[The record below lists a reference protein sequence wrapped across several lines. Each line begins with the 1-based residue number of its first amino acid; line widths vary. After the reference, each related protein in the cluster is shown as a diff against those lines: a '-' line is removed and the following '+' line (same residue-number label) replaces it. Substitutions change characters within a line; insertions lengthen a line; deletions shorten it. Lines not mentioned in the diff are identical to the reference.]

1 VPRLKIVD
9 EPSVEDDA
17 EERST
22 PGDVDDVP
30 VDAHAA
36 PVDADDVPVDHDD
49 DDDDEDLTVGPDE
62 LSIDETPF
70 DVDELRVPRDEEEP
84 ARRAR
89 LGDWL
94 IAHGFVS
101 SADVESALVEQRVT
115 GEALGGLLVAR
126 GVVDEEELSR
136 ALAGIFDLPY
146 RYLVE
151 SPPDPDAIRR
161 LPQSFCRRRV
171 VLPVAFDGTNLLVAI
186 SDPADVL
193 TLDDAQ
199 VVAGTQVDAVIASPA
214 QLRVALDQAFTSG
227 SPVYISPDTSTADS
241 GDDGVDPASKSDAH
255 VAGFVE
261 NLLDRAVSERASD
274 VHIEPSERGLR
285 FRMRVDG
292 VLHDALDLSP
302 SVPTGV
308 VNRIKILAG
317 LDIAE
322 HRRPQDGRMSFTS
335 SGRPIDA
342 RIATLPTSHGES
354 LTLRLL
360 DRDHGLLNIDRLG
373 FEADALQRLRQAY
386 GRPWGLILA
395 VGPTGSGKST
405 TIYSILTEI
414 NSPSRNVV
422 TVEDP
427 VEYDIP
433 GIKQTQV
440 HAKIGYTFAAGLR
453 AILRADPDVIV
464 VGEIRD
470 AETAHTAAKAALTGH
485 LVLSTLHANDA
496 ATAIA
501 RLLEMSL
508 EPYLV
513 ASSLTG
519 VVAQRLV
526 RRLCPNCKVAYKP
539 EDDERMTIASM
550 MPDVAAQALPE
561 DVTLYGPAG
570 CARCDHTGY
579 YGRSAVYE
587 VMVVTARI
595 RTLVLE
601 QASATQIEEAAVAE
615 GMQRLRENGIDKVLA
630 GTTSFAE
637 LTRCI
642 A

>member
-1 VPRLKIVD
+1 MSQMKIVD
-9 EPSVEDDA
+9 DPATTNDNDD
-17 EERST
+17 
-22 PGDVDDVP
+22 
-30 VDAHAA
+30 
-36 PVDADDVPVDHDD
+36 
-49 DDDDEDLTVGPDE
+49 
-62 LSIDETPF
+62 
-70 DVDELRVPRDEEEP
+70 P

-94 IAHGFVS
+94 ISHGFVTV
-101 SADVESALVEQRVT
+101 ADVDSALAEQIVT
-115 GEALGGLLVAR
+115 GDPLGALLVDR
-126 GVVDEEELSR
+126 GVIDEEELSR

-146 RYLVE
+146 RDLVE
-151 SPPDPDAIRR
+151 EPPDPKAIER
-161 LPQSFCRRRV
+161 LPENFCRRRG
-171 VLPVAFDGTNLLVAI
+171 VLPVAFDGITLLVAI

-199 VVAGTQVDAVIASPA
+199 VVAGTEVDAVITSPG
-214 QLRVALDQAFTSG
+214 QLHRGLDEAFSSG
-227 SPVYISPDTSTADS
+227 SPAFGSDRS
-241 GDDGVDPASKSDAH
+241 GTGAAAAGVDDAWRNDVH
-255 VAGFVE
+255 VVTFVE
-261 NLLDRAVSERASD
+261 TLLDQAVSERASD
-274 VHIEPSERGLR
+274 VHIEPNDGRLR
-285 FRMRVDG
+285 FRLRVDG
-292 VLHDALDLSP
+292 VMHDAIGLAP
-302 SVPTGV
+302 AVPTGV

-322 HRRPQDGRMSFTS
+322 HRRPQDGRMTFTS
-335 SGRPIDA
+335 SGRSIDA
-342 RIATLPTSHGES
+342 RIATLPTSHGEAI
-354 LTLRLL
+354 TLRLL
-360 DRDHGLLNIDRLG
+360 DRDHGLLNIAGLG
-373 FEADALQRLRQAY
+373 FDPDALERLRLSY

-414 NSPSRNVV
+414 NDPSRNVI

-427 VEYDIP
+427 VEYDIS

-440 HAKIGYTFAAGLR
+440 LTKIDYTFAAGLR

-513 ASSLTG
+513 ASSLTC

-526 RRLCPNCKVAYKP
+526 RRLCPHCKVAYQP
-539 EDDERMTIASM
+539 GDDERLAIASM
-550 MPDVAAQALPE
+550 MPISASEGLPH
-561 DVTLYGPAG
+561 DLTLFGPVGCRQCDYG
-570 CARCDHTGY
+570 GY
-579 YGRSAVYE
+579 RGRSAVYE
-587 VMVVTARI
+587 VMVVSSRI
-595 RTLVLE
+595 RTLILE
-601 QASATQIEEAAVAE
+601 QASASEIEAVAVAE
-615 GMQRLRENGIDKVLA
+615 GTQRLRENGVEKVLA
-630 GTTSFAE
+630 GTTSVAE

>member
-1 VPRLKIVD
+1 MTQMRI
-9 EPSVEDDA
+9 A
-17 EERST
+17 
-22 PGDVDDVP
+22 
-30 VDAHAA
+30 
-36 PVDADDVPVDHDD
+36 
-49 DDDDEDLTVGPDE
+49 DE
-62 LSIDETPF
+62 LATTSDN
-70 DVDELRVPRDEEEP
+70 DAS

-94 IAHGFVS
+94 VSHGFVTA
-101 SADVESALVEQRVT
+101 ADVDSALAEQIVT
-115 GEALGGLLVAR
+115 GDPLGGLLVAR
-126 GVVDEEELSR
+126 GVIDEEELSR

-146 RYLVE
+146 RDLVE
-151 SPPDPDAIRR
+151 SPPDPKAIAR
-161 LPQSFCRRRV
+161 LPENFCRRRG
-171 VLPVAFDGTNLLVAI
+171 VLPVAFDGTTLLVAI

-193 TLDDAQ
+193 TLDDAR
-199 VVAGTQVDAVIASPA
+199 VVAGTEVDALITSPG
-214 QLRVALDQAFTSG
+214 QLRRALDDAFSSG
-227 SPVYISPDTSTADS
+227 SPAYRSDRTSTGAAS
-241 GDDGVDPASKSDAH
+241 AAAGVEDASRNDVH
-255 VAGFVE
+255 VVTFVE
-261 NLLDRAVSERASD
+261 NLLDQAVSERASD
-274 VHIEPSERGLR
+274 VHVEPNDGHLR
-285 FRMRVDG
+285 FRLRVDG
-292 VLHDALDLSP
+292 VMHDVLGLAP
-302 SVPTGV
+302 AVPTGV

-322 HRRPQDGRMSFTS
+322 HRRPQDGRMTFVSNS
-335 SGRPIDA
+335 RSIDA
-342 RIATLPTSHGES
+342 RIATLPTSHGEAI
-354 LTLRLL
+354 TLRLL
-360 DRDHGLLNIDRLG
+360 DRDHGLLNIAGLG
-373 FEADALQRLRQAY
+373 FDPDALQRLRLSY

-414 NSPSRNVV
+414 NDPSRNVI

-440 HAKIGYTFAAGLR
+440 LTKIDYTFAAGLR

-513 ASSLTG
+513 ASSLTC

-526 RRLCPNCKVAYKP
+526 RRLCPHCKVRYQP
-539 EDDERMTIASM
+539 GDDERLTIASM
-550 MPDVAAQALPE
+550 MPISAAEGPPHDL
-561 DVTLYGPAG
+561 TLFGPGG
-570 CARCDHTGY
+570 CRQCDHSGY
-579 YGRSAVYE
+579 RGRSAVYE
-587 VMVVTARI
+587 VMVVSSRI
-595 RTLVLE
+595 RTLILE
-601 QASATQIEEAAVAE
+601 QASASEIEEAAVAE
-615 GMQRLRENGIDKVLA
+615 GTQRLRENGIEKVLA
-630 GTTSFAE
+630 GITSIAE

-642 A
+642 V

>member
-1 VPRLKIVD
+1 M
-9 EPSVEDDA
+9 A
-17 EERST
+17 A
-22 PGDVDDVP
+22 GDVVGATSAGDV
-30 VDAHAA
+30 VLSTH
-36 PVDADDVPVDHDD
+36 DADEVPNEVPGLSM
-49 DDDDEDLTVGPDE
+49 DDDERQFELDE
-62 LSIDETPF
+62 LSIDELPF
-70 DVDELRVPRDEEEP
+70 DPDELLVDQEEDERS
-84 ARRAR
+84 RRAR

-94 IAHGFVS
+94 VS
-101 SADVESALVEQRVT
+101 RGIVTAADIESALVEQRVT
-115 GEALGGLLVAR
+115 GEPLGALLVAR
-126 GVVDEEELSR
+126 GVIDEEDLAR
-136 ALAGIFDLPY
+136 ALAGLFDLPF
-146 RYLVE
+146 RDLVE
-151 SPPDPDAIRR
+151 SPPDPEALAR
-161 LPQSFCRRRV
+161 LPQAFCRRRV
-171 VLPVAFDGTNLLVAI
+171 VLPVEVDGDNLLVAI

-199 VVAGTQVDAVIASPA
+199 VMAGTQVDAVITSLR
-214 QLRVALDQAFTSG
+214 QLRAAMEQAFTSG
-227 SPVYISPDTSTADS
+227 SPAAVSSRPATSATRDR
-241 GDDGVDPASKSDAH
+241 VERPSKDDAH
-255 VAGFVE
+255 VADFVE
-261 NLLDRAVSERASD
+261 HLLDRAVSERASD
-274 VHIEPSERGLR
+274 VHIEPNEGGLR

-292 VLHDALDLSP
+292 VLHDAHDLAP

-322 HRRPQDGRMSFTS
+322 HRRPQDGRMSFVS
-335 SGRPIDA
+335 NGRPIDA
-342 RIATLPTSHGES
+342 RVATLPTSHGEA

-360 DRDHGLLNIDRLG
+360 DRDHGLLDIDRLG

-414 NSPSRNVV
+414 NDPSRNVV

-440 HAKIGYTFAAGLR
+440 HTRIGYTFAAGLR
-453 AILRADPDVIV
+453 SILRADPDVIV

-526 RRLCPNCKVAYKP
+526 RRLCPNCKIAYKP
-539 EDDERMTIASM
+539 EDDERLTIASM
-550 MPDVAAQALPE
+550 MSGNAAAGLAPDL
-561 DVTLYGPAG
+561 TLFGPGG
-570 CARCDHTGY
+570 CGRCDHSGY

-587 VMVVTARI
+587 VMVVTTRI

-601 QASATQIEEAAVAE
+601 QASATQIEQAAVAE

-642 A
+642 V

>member
-1 VPRLKIVD
+1 MPQLKV
-9 EPSVEDDA
+9 A
-17 EERST
+17 E
-22 PGDVDDVP
+22 
-30 VDAHAA
+30 A
-36 PVDADDVPVDHDD
+36 
-49 DDDDEDLTVGPDE
+49 
-62 LSIDETPF
+62 SIDP
-70 DVDELRVPRDEEEP
+70 DSDDSS
-84 ARRAR
+84 RRAR

-94 IAHGFVS
+94 VSHGFLTAS
-101 SADVESALVEQRVT
+101 DVESALAEQRVT
-115 GEALGGLLVAR
+115 GDPLGGLLVAR
-126 GVVDEEELSR
+126 GVIDEDELSR

-146 RYLVE
+146 RDLVDF
-151 SPPDPDAIRR
+151 PPDPKAIAR
-161 LPQSFCRRRV
+161 LPQNFCRRRG
-171 VLPVAFDGTNLLVAI
+171 VLPVAFDGTVLLVAI

-199 VVAGTQVDAVIASPA
+199 VVAGTQVDAVITGPG
-214 QLRVALDQAFTSG
+214 QLRDAMDQAFTPG
-227 SPVYISPDTSTADS
+227 SAVFAGERSKRASATSSA
-241 GDDGVDPASKSDAH
+241 GVDDASKNDVQ

-274 VHIEPSERGLR
+274 VHIEPNDGRLR
-285 FRMRVDG
+285 FRLRVDG
-292 VLHDALDLSP
+292 VMHDAVDLSP

-322 HRRPQDGRMSFTS
+322 HRRPQDGRMSFQS
-335 SGRPIDA
+335 NGRPIDA
-342 RIATLPTSHGES
+342 RIATLPTSHGEA

-360 DRDHGLLNIDRLG
+360 DRDHGLLNIDTLG
-373 FEADALQRLRQAY
+373 FEPDALHRLRLSY

-405 TIYSILTEI
+405 TIYSILSEI
-414 NSPSRNVV
+414 NEPSRNIV

-440 HAKIGYTFAAGLR
+440 HTKIDYTFAAGLR
-453 AILRADPDVIV
+453 SILRADPDVIV

-470 AETAHTAAKAALTGH
+470 SETAHTAAKAALTGH

-501 RLLEMSL
+501 RLLEMNL

-513 ASSLTG
+513 ASSLTC

-526 RRLCPNCKVAYKP
+526 RRLCPHCRIAYKP
-539 EDDERMTIASM
+539 SEDERLAIVAM
-550 MPDVAAQALPE
+550 MPAAGAGQVPDDLT
-561 DVTLYGPAG
+561 VFGPGG
-570 CARCDHTGY
+570 CRHCDNNGY
-579 YGRSAVYE
+579 RGRAAVYE

-595 RTLVLE
+595 RTLILE
-601 QASATQIEEAAVAE
+601 QASAAVIEEAAVAE
-615 GMQRLRENGIDKVLA
+615 GTQRLRENGIDKVLS

-637 LTRCI
+637 LNRCI
-642 A
+642 V

>member
-1 VPRLKIVD
+1 VTQLGVAD
-9 EPSVEDDA
+9 EVSVGTDSDD
-17 EERST
+17 S
-22 PGDVDDVP
+22 
-30 VDAHAA
+30 
-36 PVDADDVPVDHDD
+36 
-49 DDDDEDLTVGPDE
+49 
-62 LSIDETPF
+62 S
-70 DVDELRVPRDEEEP
+70 
-84 ARRAR
+84 RRAR

-94 IAHGFVS
+94 VAHGFVTTS
-101 SADVESALVEQRVT
+101 DVESALAEQRVT
-115 GEALGGLLVAR
+115 GDPLGGLLVAR
-126 GVVDEEELSR
+126 GVIDDEELSR

-146 RYLVE
+146 RDLIQF
-151 SPPDPDAIRR
+151 PPDPEAIAR
-161 LPQSFCRRRV
+161 LPENFCRRRG
-171 VLPVAFDGTNLLVAI
+171 VLPVAFDGTSLVVAI

-199 VVAGTQVDAVIASPA
+199 VVAGTQVDAVITSPG
-214 QLRVALDQAFTSG
+214 QLRDALEHAFTSG
-227 SPVYISPDTSTADS
+227 SPVYASDRPTVSPNSAA
-241 GDDGVDPASKSDAH
+241 GVDDASKNDVH
-255 VAGFVE
+255 VAGFVD
-261 NLLDRAVSERASD
+261 NLLDRAVAERASD
-274 VHIEPSERGLR
+274 VHIEPSDGRLR
-285 FRMRVDG
+285 FRLRVDG
-292 VLHDALDLSP
+292 VMHDARHLAP
-302 SVPTGV
+302 SAPTGV

-322 HRRPQDGRMSFTS
+322 HRRPQDGRMTFVSN
-335 SGRPIDA
+335 GRSIDA
-342 RIATLPTSHGES
+342 RIATLPTSHGEA

-360 DRDHGLLNIDRLG
+360 DRNHGLLDIDTLG
-373 FEADALQRLRQAY
+373 FEPDALQRLRLSF

-405 TIYSILTEI
+405 TIYSILSEI
-414 NSPSRNVV
+414 NEPSRNIV

-440 HAKIGYTFAAGLR
+440 HTKIDYTFAAGLR

-470 AETAHTAAKAALTGH
+470 TETAHTAAKAALTGH

-513 ASSLTG
+513 ASSLTC

-526 RRLCPNCKVAYKP
+526 RRLCPHCKVAYKP
-539 EDDERMTIASM
+539 HDDERLAIASM
-550 MPDVAAQALPE
+550 MPVAAAEGLPY
-561 DVTLYGPAG
+561 DLTLYGPGG
-570 CARCDHTGY
+570 CRQCDQTGY
-579 YGRSAVYE
+579 RGRSAVYE

-595 RTLVLE
+595 RTLILE
-601 QASATQIEEAAVAE
+601 QASATEIEHAAVAE
-615 GMQRLRENGIDKVLA
+615 GTQRLRENGIDKVLA
-630 GTTSFAE
+630 GTTSFTE

-642 A
+642 V

>member
-1 VPRLKIVD
+1 MPQLKIA
-9 EPSVEDDA
+9 DA
-17 EERST
+17 
-22 PGDVDDVP
+22 VLI
-30 VDAHAA
+30 
-36 PVDADDVPVDHDD
+36 DADSDD
-49 DDDDEDLTVGPDE
+49 
-62 LSIDETPF
+62 SS
-70 DVDELRVPRDEEEP
+70 
-84 ARRAR
+84 RRAR

-94 IAHGFVS
+94 VSHGYLTTS
-101 SADVESALVEQRVT
+101 DVDSALAEQRVT
-115 GEALGGLLVAR
+115 GDPLGGLLVAR
-126 GVVDEEELSR
+126 GVIGEEELSR
-136 ALAGIFDLPY
+136 ALAGIFDLPF
-146 RYLVE
+146 RDLVE
-151 SPPDPDAIRR
+151 FPPDPKAVAR
-161 LPQSFCRRRV
+161 LPQNFCRRRG
-171 VLPVAFDGTNLLVAI
+171 VLPVAFDGTVLLVAI

-199 VVAGTQVDAVIASPA
+199 VVAGTEVDAVITGPG
-214 QLRVALDQAFTSG
+214 QLQDALDQAFSPGSALYSGARSGRAAATS
-227 SPVYISPDTSTADS
+227 AA
-241 GDDGVDPASKSDAH
+241 GVEDASKNDVQ

-261 NLLDRAVSERASD
+261 NLLDRAVAERASD
-274 VHIEPSERGLR
+274 VHIEPNEGRLR
-285 FRMRVDG
+285 FRLRVDG
-292 VLHDALDLSP
+292 VMHDATDLSP

-322 HRRPQDGRMSFTS
+322 HRRPQDGRMSFES
-335 SGRPIDA
+335 NGRPIDA
-342 RIATLPTSHGES
+342 RIATLPTSHGEA

-360 DRDHGLLNIDRLG
+360 DRDHGLLNIDTLG
-373 FEADALQRLRQAY
+373 FEPDALHRLRLSY

-405 TIYSILTEI
+405 TIYSILSKI
-414 NSPSRNVV
+414 NEPNRNIV

-440 HAKIGYTFAAGLR
+440 HTKIDYTFAAGLR

-470 AETAHTAAKAALTGH
+470 TETAHTAAKAALTGH

-501 RLLEMSL
+501 RLLEMNL

-513 ASSLTG
+513 ASSLTC

-526 RRLCPNCKVAYKP
+526 RRLCLHCKVAYTP
-539 EDDERMTIASM
+539 GEDERLAIQAMLPASAGGVV
-550 MPDVAAQALPE
+550 PHDLTVF
-561 DVTLYGPAG
+561 GPGG
-570 CARCDHTGY
+570 CRQCDNNGY
-579 YGRSAVYE
+579 RGRSAVYE

-595 RTLVLE
+595 RTLILE
-601 QASATQIEEAAVAE
+601 QASAAVIEEAAVAE
-615 GMQRLRENGIDKVLA
+615 GTQRLRENGIDKVLA

-637 LTRCI
+637 LNRCI
-642 A
+642 V

>member
-1 VPRLKIVD
+1 MSQLKIA
-9 EPSVEDDA
+9 DA
-17 EERST
+17 ASF
-22 PGDVDDVP
+22 
-30 VDAHAA
+30 
-36 PVDADDVPVDHDD
+36 DADTDD
-49 DDDDEDLTVGPDE
+49 ST
-62 LSIDETPF
+62 
-70 DVDELRVPRDEEEP
+70 
-84 ARRAR
+84 RRAR

-94 IAHGFVS
+94 VSHGFL
-101 SADVESALVEQRVT
+101 SASDVDSALAEQRVT
-115 GEALGGLLVAR
+115 GDPLGGLLVAR
-126 GVVDEEELSR
+126 GVIDEEELSR
-136 ALAGIFDLPY
+136 ALAGIFDLPF
-146 RYLVE
+146 RDLIDA
-151 SPPDPDAIRR
+151 PPEPEAIAR
-161 LPQSFCRRRV
+161 LPENFCRRRG
-171 VLPVAFDGTNLLVAI
+171 VLPVAFDGTTLVVAI

-199 VVAGTQVDAVIASPA
+199 VVAGTEVDAVIVSPN
-214 QLRVALDQAFTSG
+214 QLRTALDQAYSPGTAPYIGARTTTS
-227 SPVYISPDTSTADS
+227 SAPVAA
-241 GDDGVDPASKSDAH
+241 GVDDASKNDVQ

-261 NLLDRAVSERASD
+261 NLLDRAVYERASD
-274 VHIEPSERGLR
+274 VHVEPNDGRLR
-285 FRMRVDG
+285 FRLRVDG
-292 VLHDALDLSP
+292 VMHDVGGLSP

-322 HRRPQDGRMSFTS
+322 HRRPQDGRMTFMSN
-335 SGRPIDA
+335 GRSIDA
-342 RIATLPTSHGES
+342 RIATLPTSHGEAV
-354 LTLRLL
+354 TLRLL
-360 DRDHGLLNIDRLG
+360 DRDHGLLNIAGLG
-373 FEADALQRLRQAY
+373 FEPDALQRLRLSY

-414 NSPSRNVV
+414 NDPSRNVI

-440 HAKIGYTFAAGLR
+440 HTKISYTFAAGLR

-513 ASSLTG
+513 ASSLTC

-526 RRLCPNCKVAYKP
+526 RRLCPHCRIAYTP
-539 EDDERMTIASM
+539 GNDERLAIMSM
-550 MPDVAAQALPE
+550 MPPAAAAALAE
-561 DVTLYGPAG
+561 DVTLYGPGG
-570 CARCDHTGY
+570 CSQCDHAGY
-579 YGRSAVYE
+579 RGRSAVYE

-595 RTLVLE
+595 RTLILE
-601 QASATQIEEAAVAE
+601 QASASVIEEAAVAE
-615 GMQRLRENGIDKVLA
+615 GTQRLRENGIDKVLA

-637 LTRCI
+637 LNRCI
-642 A
+642 V

>member
-1 VPRLKIVD
+1 MSPMKI
-9 EPSVEDDA
+9 A
-17 EERST
+17 
-22 PGDVDDVP
+22 
-30 VDAHAA
+30 
-36 PVDADDVPVDHDD
+36 
-49 DDDDEDLTVGPDE
+49 DE
-62 LSIDETPF
+62 LAPTSDN
-70 DVDELRVPRDEEEP
+70 DDS

-94 IAHGFVS
+94 VSHAFVTA
-101 SADVESALVEQRVT
+101 ADVDSALAEQIVT
-115 GEALGGLLVAR
+115 GDPLGGLLVAR
-126 GVVDEEELSR
+126 GVIDEEELSR

-146 RYLVE
+146 RDLEE
-151 SPPDPDAIRR
+151 SPPDPKAIAR
-161 LPQSFCRRRV
+161 LPENFCRRRG
-171 VLPVAFDGTNLLVAI
+171 VLPVAFDGITLLVAI

-199 VVAGTQVDAVIASPA
+199 VVAGTEVDAVITSPG
-214 QLRVALDQAFTSG
+214 QLGRALDDAFSSG
-227 SPVYISPDTSTADS
+227 SPVYATDRTSTSTGAAS
-241 GDDGVDPASKSDAH
+241 AAAGVDDASRNDVH
-255 VAGFVE
+255 VVSFVE
-261 NLLDRAVSERASD
+261 TLLDRAVSERASD
-274 VHIEPSERGLR
+274 VHIEPNDGRLR
-285 FRMRVDG
+285 FRLRVDG
-292 VLHDALDLSP
+292 VMHDALGLAP
-302 SVPTGV
+302 AVPTGV

-322 HRRPQDGRMSFTS
+322 HRRPQDGRMTFVSN
-335 SGRPIDA
+335 GRSIDA
-342 RIATLPTSHGES
+342 RIATLPTSHGEAI
-354 LTLRLL
+354 TLRLL
-360 DRDHGLLNIDRLG
+360 DRDHGLLNIDGLG
-373 FEADALQRLRQAY
+373 FDPDALERLRLSY

-414 NSPSRNVV
+414 NDPSRNVI

-440 HAKIGYTFAAGLR
+440 LTKIDYTFAAGLR

-513 ASSLTG
+513 ASSLTC

-526 RRLCPNCKVAYKP
+526 RRLCPHCKVPYQP
-539 EDDERMTIASM
+539 GDDERLTIASM
-550 MPDVAAQALPE
+550 MPTSAAQGLPH
-561 DVTLYGPAG
+561 DLTLFGPGG
-570 CARCDHTGY
+570 CRHCDHSGY
-579 YGRSAVYE
+579 RGRSAVYE
-587 VMVVTARI
+587 VMVVSSRI
-595 RTLVLE
+595 RTLILE
-601 QASATQIEEAAVAE
+601 QASASEIEEAAVAE
-615 GMQRLRENGIDKVLA
+615 GTQRLRENGIEKVLA
-630 GTTSFAE
+630 GTTSVAE

-642 A
+642 V

>member
-1 VPRLKIVD
+1 MARLKIAD
-9 EPSVEDDA
+9 APS
-17 EERST
+17 
-22 PGDVDDVP
+22 
-30 VDAHAA
+30 
-36 PVDADDVPVDHDD
+36 VDADEDD
-49 DDDDEDLTVGPDE
+49 
-62 LSIDETPF
+62 SS
-70 DVDELRVPRDEEEP
+70 
-84 ARRAR
+84 RRAR

-94 IAHGFVS
+94 VAHGFLKVS
-101 SADVESALVEQRVT
+101 DVDSALAEQRVT
-115 GEALGGLLVAR
+115 GDALGGLLVAR
-126 GVVDEEELSR
+126 GVIDEEELSR

-146 RYLVE
+146 RDLVE
-151 SPPDPDAIRR
+151 SPPDPGAVER
-161 LPQSFCRRRV
+161 LPQSFCRRRG
-171 VLPVAFDGTNLLVAI
+171 VLPVEFDGTTLLLAI

-199 VVAGTQVDAVIASPA
+199 VVAGTEVDAVIVSPG
-214 QLRVALDQAFTSG
+214 QLRAALDQAFTSG
-227 SPVYISPDTSTADS
+227 AAFSADQGS
-241 GDDGVDPASKSDAH
+241 GRANALVAAGVEDASKNDVQ

-274 VHIEPSERGLR
+274 VHIEPNDGRMR
-285 FRMRVDG
+285 FRLRVDG
-292 VLHDALDLSP
+292 VMHDVHGLAP

-322 HRRPQDGRMSFTS
+322 HRRPQDGRMTFVSN
-335 SGRPIDA
+335 GRSIDA
-342 RIATLPTSHGES
+342 RIATLPTSHGEA

-360 DRDHGLLNIDRLG
+360 DREHGLLNIDGLG
-373 FEADALQRLRQAY
+373 FEPDALQRLRLSY

-414 NSPSRNVV
+414 NEPSRNVV

-440 HAKIGYTFAAGLR
+440 HTKIDYTFAAGLR

-470 AETAHTAAKAALTGH
+470 SETAHTAAKAALTGH

-513 ASSLTG
+513 ASSLTC

-526 RRLCPNCKVAYKP
+526 RRLCPRCRIAYKP
-539 EDDERMTIASM
+539 GPDERLALASM
-550 MPDVAAQALPE
+550 MSGSHAGELPE
-561 DVTLYGPAG
+561 DLTLYGPGG
-570 CARCDHTGY
+570 CHQCGQGGY
-579 YGRSAVYE
+579 RGRSAVYE

-595 RTLVLE
+595 RTLILE
-601 QASATQIEEAAVAE
+601 QASASVIEEAAVAE
-615 GMQRLRENGIDKVLA
+615 GTQLLRENGIDKVLA

-637 LTRCI
+637 LNRCI
-642 A
+642 V

>member
-1 VPRLKIVD
+1 MAQLKLAD
-9 EPSVEDDA
+9 AASLEADTDD
-17 EERST
+17 SN
-22 PGDVDDVP
+22 
-30 VDAHAA
+30 
-36 PVDADDVPVDHDD
+36 
-49 DDDDEDLTVGPDE
+49 
-62 LSIDETPF
+62 
-70 DVDELRVPRDEEEP
+70 
-84 ARRAR
+84 RRAR

-94 IAHGFVS
+94 ISHRFVAAS
-101 SADVESALVEQRVT
+101 DIDSALAEQRVT
-115 GEALGGLLVAR
+115 GDPLGGLLVAR
-126 GVVDEEELSR
+126 GVIDEEDLSR
-136 ALAGIFDLPY
+136 ALAGIFDLPF
-146 RYLVE
+146 RDLVE
-151 SPPDPDAIRR
+151 APPEPEAIAR
-161 LPQSFCRRRV
+161 LPENFSRRRG
-171 VLPVAFDGTNLLVAI
+171 VLPVGFDGTTLLVAI

-199 VVAGTQVDAVIASPA
+199 VVAGTQVDAVIVSPS
-214 QLRVALDQAFTSG
+214 QLRAGLDQAYAPGVAPYMAGRTTS
-227 SPVYISPDTSTADS
+227 SSAPVAA
-241 GDDGVDPASKSDAH
+241 GVEDATKNDIQ

-261 NLLDRAVSERASD
+261 NLLDRAVYERASD
-274 VHIEPSERGLR
+274 VHVEPNDGRLR
-285 FRMRVDG
+285 FRLRVDG
-292 VLHDALDLSP
+292 VMHDVVGLSP

-322 HRRPQDGRMSFTS
+322 HRRPQDGRMTFMSN
-335 SGRPIDA
+335 GRSIDA
-342 RIATLPTSHGES
+342 RIATLPTSHGEAV
-354 LTLRLL
+354 TLRLL
-360 DRDHGLLNIDRLG
+360 DRDHGLLNIAGLG
-373 FEADALQRLRQAY
+373 FDPDALQRLRLSY

-414 NSPSRNVV
+414 NHPDRNVI

-440 HAKIGYTFAAGLR
+440 HTKIDYTFAAGLR

-513 ASSLTG
+513 ASSLTC

-526 RRLCPNCKVAYKP
+526 RRLCPHCRVAYTPGK
-539 EDDERMTIASM
+539 DERLAIMSM
-550 MPDVAAQALPE
+550 MPPAAAALAE
-561 DVTLYGPAG
+561 DVTLYGPGGCSQCDQAG
-570 CARCDHTGY
+570 YR
-579 YGRSAVYE
+579 GRSAVYE

-595 RTLVLE
+595 RTLILE
-601 QASATQIEEAAVAE
+601 QASASVIEEAAVAE
-615 GMQRLRENGIDKVLA
+615 GTQRLRENGIDKVLA

-637 LTRCI
+637 LNRCI
-642 A
+642 V

>member
-1 VPRLKIVD
+1 VPRLRIVD
-9 EPSVEDDA
+9 EATVDTETDEMPV
-17 EERST
+17 
-22 PGDVDDVP
+22 GDNDHGKP
-30 VDAHAA
+30 V
-36 PVDADDVPVDHDD
+36 
-49 DDDDEDLTVGPDE
+49 DDDEMPVDDNDHGIPVDDDE
-62 LSIDETPF
+62 MPVY
-70 DVDELRVPRDEEEP
+70 VDELGSTS
-84 ARRAR
+84 ARTTPTSSRSTSKTRPTA
-89 LGDWL
+89 GPDSETGSSPT
-94 IAHGFVS
+94 AFV
-101 SADVESALVEQRVT
+101 AAPDVESALAEQRVS
-115 GEALGGLLVAR
+115 GEPLGVVLVAR
-126 GVVDEEELSR
+126 GVIDEEELSR

-146 RYLVE
+146 RDLVE
-151 SPPDPDAIRR
+151 SPPDPEAIGC
-161 LPQSFCRRRV
+161 LPRTFCRRRG
-171 VLPVAFDGTNLLVAI
+171 VLPVAVDSTRLVVAI
-186 SDPADVL
+186 ADPADVL
-193 TLDDAQ
+193 TIDGAQ
-199 VVAGTQVDAVIASPA
+199 VVAGIQVDAVITSPR
-214 QLRVALDQAFTSG
+214 QLRDALDQAFASR
-227 SPVYISPDTSTADS
+227 SPVS
-241 GDDGVDPASKSDAH
+241 GGARTHASGRGDRVERAPRDEAQ

-261 NLLDRAVSERASD
+261 NLLERAVSERASD
-274 VHIEPSERGLR
+274 VHIEPKEGGLR

-292 VLHDALDLSP
+292 VLHDAVDLSP

-335 SGRPIDA
+335 KGRPIDA
-342 RIATLPTSHGES
+342 RVATLPTSHGEA

-360 DRDHGLLNIDRLG
+360 DRDHGLLDIDGLG
-373 FEADALQRLRQAY
+373 FEADALQRLRGSY

-414 NSPSRNVV
+414 NDPSRNVV

-440 HAKIGYTFAAGLR
+440 HTKIGYTFAAGLR
-453 AILRADPDVIV
+453 SILRADPDIIV

-470 AETAHTAAKAALTGH
+470 AGTAHTAAKAALTGH

-513 ASSLTG
+513 ASSLTC

-526 RRLCPNCKVAYKP
+526 RKLCPNCKVAYTP
-539 EDDERMTIASM
+539 HDDERLTISSM
-550 MPDVAAQALPE
+550 MPSLAGRELPP
-561 DVTLYGPAG
+561 DLRLFGPGG
-570 CARCDHTGY
+570 CRHCDRTGY

-587 VMVVTARI
+587 VMVVTTRL

-601 QASATQIEEAAVAE
+601 QASATQIEEGAVDE

-642 A
+642 V

>member
-1 VPRLKIVD
+1 MPQLKV
-9 EPSVEDDA
+9 A
-17 EERST
+17 ESSSI
-22 PGDVDDVP
+22 
-30 VDAHAA
+30 
-36 PVDADDVPVDHDD
+36 DADRDD
-49 DDDDEDLTVGPDE
+49 
-62 LSIDETPF
+62 SS
-70 DVDELRVPRDEEEP
+70 
-84 ARRAR
+84 RRAR

-94 IAHGFVS
+94 VSHGFLTAS
-101 SADVESALVEQRVT
+101 DVESALAEQRVT
-115 GEALGGLLVAR
+115 GDPLGGLLVAR
-126 GVVDEEELSR
+126 GVIDEDELSR

-146 RYLVE
+146 RDLVDF
-151 SPPDPDAIRR
+151 PPDPKAIAR
-161 LPQSFCRRRV
+161 LPANFCRRRG
-171 VLPVAFDGTNLLVAI
+171 VLPVAFDGTSLLVAI

-199 VVAGTQVDAVIASPA
+199 VVAGTAVDAVITGPG
-214 QLRVALDQAFTSG
+214 QLRDAIDQAFTPG
-227 SPVYISPDTSTADS
+227 SAVFAGERSSRVSAASSP
-241 GDDGVDPASKSDAH
+241 GVDDASKTDVQ

-261 NLLDRAVSERASD
+261 NLLDRAVAERASD
-274 VHIEPSERGLR
+274 VHIEPNDGRLR
-285 FRMRVDG
+285 FRLRVDG
-292 VLHDALDLSP
+292 VMHDALDLSP
-302 SVPTGV
+302 TVPTGV

-322 HRRPQDGRMSFTS
+322 HRRPQDGRMSFQS
-335 SGRPIDA
+335 NGRPIDA
-342 RIATLPTSHGES
+342 RIATLPTSHGEA

-360 DRDHGLLNIDRLG
+360 DRDHGLLNIDTLG
-373 FEADALQRLRQAY
+373 FEPDALHRLRESY

-405 TIYSILTEI
+405 TIYSILSEI
-414 NSPSRNVV
+414 NSPSRNIV

-440 HAKIGYTFAAGLR
+440 HTKIDYTFAAGLR

-470 AETAHTAAKAALTGH
+470 TETAHTAAKAALTGH

-501 RLLEMSL
+501 RLLEMNL

-513 ASSLTG
+513 ASSLTC

-526 RRLCPNCKVAYKP
+526 RRLCPHCRIAYQP
-539 EDDERMTIASM
+539 GEEERSAILAM
-550 MPDVAAQALPE
+550 MPASAAAPVHDDLT
-561 DVTLYGPAG
+561 VFGPGG
-570 CARCDHTGY
+570 CRQCDQNGY
-579 YGRSAVYE
+579 RGRSAVYE
-587 VMVVTARI
+587 VMVVTPRI
-595 RTLVLE
+595 RTLILE
-601 QASATQIEEAAVAE
+601 QASAAVIEEAAVAE
-615 GMQRLRENGIDKVLA
+615 GTQRLRENGVGRVLD

-642 A
+642 V

>member
-1 VPRLKIVD
+1 MPQLKVA
-9 EPSVEDDA
+9 DA
-17 EERST
+17 
-22 PGDVDDVP
+22 
-30 VDAHAA
+30 
-36 PVDADDVPVDHDD
+36 
-49 DDDDEDLTVGPDE
+49 
-62 LSIDETPF
+62 SID
-70 DVDELRVPRDEEEP
+70 RDSDDSS
-84 ARRAR
+84 RRAR

-94 IAHGFVS
+94 VSHGFLTAS
-101 SADVESALVEQRVT
+101 DVESALAEQRVT
-115 GEALGGLLVAR
+115 GDPLGGLLVAR
-126 GVVDEEELSR
+126 GVIDEDELSR

-146 RYLVE
+146 RDLVE
-151 SPPDPDAIRR
+151 FPPDPEAIAR
-161 LPQSFCRRRV
+161 LPQNFCRRRG
-171 VLPVAFDGTNLLVAI
+171 VLPVAFDGTVLLAAI

-199 VVAGTQVDAVIASPA
+199 VVAGTQVDAVITGPG
-214 QLRVALDQAFTSG
+214 QLRDAMNDAFTG
-227 SPVYISPDTSTADS
+227 SSVFAGERSARASATSSA
-241 GDDGVDPASKSDAH
+241 GVDDASKNDVQ

-261 NLLDRAVSERASD
+261 NLLDRAVSDRASD
-274 VHIEPSERGLR
+274 VHIEPNDGRLR
-285 FRMRVDG
+285 FRLRVDG
-292 VLHDALDLSP
+292 VLHDAVDLSP

-322 HRRPQDGRMSFTS
+322 HRRPQDGRMSFVS
-335 SGRPIDA
+335 NGRPIDA
-342 RIATLPTSHGES
+342 RIATLPTSHGEA

-360 DRDHGLLNIDRLG
+360 DRDHGLLNIDTLG
-373 FEADALQRLRQAY
+373 FEPDALHRLRLSY

-405 TIYSILTEI
+405 TIYSILSEI
-414 NSPSRNVV
+414 NEPSRNIV

-440 HAKIGYTFAAGLR
+440 HTKIDYTFAAGLR

-470 AETAHTAAKAALTGH
+470 TETAHTAAKAALTGH

-501 RLLEMSL
+501 RLLEMNL

-513 ASSLTG
+513 ASSLTC

-526 RRLCPNCKVAYKP
+526 RRLCPHCRIAYKP
-539 EDDERMTIASM
+539 SEDERLAIVAM
-550 MPDVAAQALPE
+550 MPSAGAGQVPDDLTVF
-561 DVTLYGPAG
+561 GPGG
-570 CARCDHTGY
+570 CRQCDHSGY
-579 YGRSAVYE
+579 RGRSAVYE

-595 RTLVLE
+595 RTLILE
-601 QASATQIEEAAVAE
+601 QASATIIEEAAVAE
-615 GMQRLRENGIDKVLA
+615 GTQRLRENGIDKVLT

-642 A
+642 V

>member
-1 VPRLKIVD
+1 MAQLTIT
-9 EPSVEDDA
+9 
-17 EERST
+17 EELALD
-22 PGDVDDVP
+22 P
-30 VDAHAA
+30 
-36 PVDADDVPVDHDD
+36 HDD
-49 DDDDEDLTVGPDE
+49 D
-62 LSIDETPF
+62 SS
-70 DVDELRVPRDEEEP
+70 
-84 ARRAR
+84 RRAR

-94 IAHGFVS
+94 ISHGYVKES
-101 SADVESALVEQRVT
+101 DVEAALVEQRVT
-115 GEALGGLLVAR
+115 GDPLGGLLVER
-126 GVVDEEELSR
+126 GVIDEEELSQ

-146 RYLVE
+146 RDLDE
-151 SPPDPDAIRR
+151 SPPDPKAIAR
-161 LPQSFCRRRV
+161 LPQTFCRRRG
-171 VLPVAFDGTNLLVAI
+171 VLPVAFDGTTLLVAI

-199 VVAGTQVDAVIASPA
+199 VVAGTPVDAVIASPR
-214 QLRVALDQAFTSG
+214 QLRLALERAFTSG
-227 SPVYISPDTSTADS
+227 SRLYVDERPRTGTAS
-241 GDDGVDPASKSDAH
+241 GAAGIADVSKNDAN
-255 VAGFVE
+255 VAGFVA
-261 NLLDRAVSERASD
+261 NLLDRAVAERASD
-274 VHIEPSERGLR
+274 IHIEPNDVRLR

-322 HRRPQDGRMSFTS
+322 HRRPQDGRMSFES
-335 SGRPIDA
+335 NGRSIDA
-342 RIATLPTSHGES
+342 RVATLPTSHGEA

-360 DRDHGLLNIDRLG
+360 DRDHGLLDIDRLG
-373 FEADALQRLRQAY
+373 FDPDALQRLRQSY

-414 NSPSRNVV
+414 NDPARNVV

-440 HAKIGYTFAAGLR
+440 HPKIDYTFAAGLR

-513 ASSLTG
+513 ASSLTC

-526 RRLCPNCKVAYKP
+526 RRLCPHCKLAYKP
-539 EDDERMTIASM
+539 EEDERLSVQAM
-550 MPDVAAQALPE
+550 MPASDAKALGDE
-561 DVTLYGPAG
+561 LTLFGPVG
-570 CARCDHTGY
+570 CRQCDQSGY

-587 VMVVTARI
+587 VMVVSSGI

-615 GMQRLRENGIDKVLA
+615 GMQRLRENGIAKVLA

-642 A
+642 V

>member
-1 VPRLKIVD
+1 VPQLNV
-9 EPSVEDDA
+9 A
-17 EERST
+17 E
-22 PGDVDDVP
+22 
-30 VDAHAA
+30 
-36 PVDADDVPVDHDD
+36 
-49 DDDDEDLTVGPDE
+49 LTVDTDTDD
-62 LSIDETPF
+62 SS
-70 DVDELRVPRDEEEP
+70 
-84 ARRAR
+84 RRAR

-94 IAHGFVS
+94 VSHGFLTTS
-101 SADVESALVEQRVT
+101 DVDSALAEQRVT
-115 GEALGGLLVAR
+115 GDPLGGLLVAR
-126 GVVDEEELSR
+126 GVIDEEELSR

-146 RYLVE
+146 RDLVE
-151 SPPDPDAIRR
+151 SPPDPVAIAR
-161 LPQSFCRRRV
+161 LPQNFCRRRG
-171 VLPVAFDGTNLLVAI
+171 VLPVAFDGTHLLVAI

-199 VVAGTQVDAVIASPA
+199 VVAGTQVDAVITSPG
-214 QLRVALDQAFTSG
+214 QLRAALERAFSPG
-227 SPVYISPDTSTADS
+227 APVYASDRPSPVSPSSSA
-241 GDDGVDPASKSDAH
+241 GVDDASKNDVH
-255 VAGFVE
+255 VAGFVD
-261 NLLDRAVSERASD
+261 NLLDRAVAERASD
-274 VHIEPSERGLR
+274 VHIEPNDGRLR
-285 FRMRVDG
+285 FRLRVDG
-292 VLHDALDLSP
+292 VMHDARDLAP

-322 HRRPQDGRMSFTS
+322 HRRPQDGRMTFVSN
-335 SGRPIDA
+335 GRSIDA
-342 RIATLPTSHGES
+342 RIATLPTSHGEA

-360 DRDHGLLNIDRLG
+360 DRDHGLLNIDTLG
-373 FEADALQRLRQAY
+373 FEPDALKRLRLSY

-405 TIYSILTEI
+405 TIYSILSEI
-414 NSPSRNVV
+414 NDPIRNIV

-440 HAKIGYTFAAGLR
+440 HTKIDYTFAAGLR
-453 AILRADPDVIV
+453 SILRADPDVIV

-513 ASSLTG
+513 ASSLTC

-526 RRLCPNCKVAYKP
+526 RRLCPHCRIAYRP
-539 EDDERMTIASM
+539 QEDERLAIISM
-550 MPDVAAQALPE
+550 MPGPQREGLPF
-561 DVTLYGPAG
+561 DLTLYGPGG
-570 CARCDHTGY
+570 CGQCDHSGY
-579 YGRSAVYE
+579 RGRSAVYE

-595 RTLVLE
+595 RTLILE
-601 QASATQIEEAAVAE
+601 QASATEIEEAAVAE
-615 GMQRLRENGIDKVLA
+615 GTQRLRENGIEKVLT
-630 GTTSFAE
+630 GTTSFTE

-642 A
+642 I

>member
-1 VPRLKIVD
+1 LRI
-9 EPSVEDDA
+9 A
-17 EERST
+17 EELALDT
-22 PGDVDDVP
+22 HGDD
-30 VDAHAA
+30 
-36 PVDADDVPVDHDD
+36 
-49 DDDDEDLTVGPDE
+49 
-62 LSIDETPF
+62 SS
-70 DVDELRVPRDEEEP
+70 
-84 ARRAR
+84 RRAR

-94 IAHGFVS
+94 VSHGYVTAS
-101 SADVESALVEQRVT
+101 DVESALVEQRVT
-115 GEALGGLLVAR
+115 ADPLGGLLVER
-126 GVVDEEELSR
+126 GVIDEEELSR

-146 RYLVE
+146 RDLDE
-151 SPPDPDAIRR
+151 APPDPKAIAR
-161 LPQSFCRRRV
+161 LPQTFCRRRG
-171 VLPVAFDGTNLLVAI
+171 VLPVAFDGTTLLVAI

-199 VVAGTQVDAVIASPA
+199 VVAGTPVDAVIVSQR
-214 QLRVALDQAFTSG
+214 QLRLGLDQAFTSG
-227 SPVYISPDTSTADS
+227 SRLSSDERPRTGSASSAAGIAD
-241 GDDGVDPASKSDAH
+241 ASRSDAN

-261 NLLDRAVSERASD
+261 NLLDQAVAERASD
-274 VHIEPSERGLR
+274 VHIEPNDGQLR

-322 HRRPQDGRMSFTS
+322 HRRPQDGRMSFES
-335 SGRPIDA
+335 NGRSIDA
-342 RIATLPTSHGES
+342 RVATLPTSHGEA

-360 DRDHGLLNIDRLG
+360 DRDHGLLDIDRLG
-373 FEADALQRLRQAY
+373 FDPDALQRLRQSY

-414 NSPSRNVV
+414 NDPARNVV

-440 HAKIGYTFAAGLR
+440 HPKIDYTFAAGLR

-513 ASSLTG
+513 ASSLTC

-526 RRLCPNCKVAYKP
+526 RRLCPHCKFAYKP
-539 EDDERMTIASM
+539 EDDERLSVAAM
-550 MPDVAAQALPE
+550 MPISDAQGRPDEL
-561 DVTLYGPAG
+561 TLFGPVG
-570 CARCDHTGY
+570 CRQCDQSGY

-601 QASATQIEEAAVAE
+601 QASATQIEEAAVSE
-615 GMQRLRENGIDKVLA
+615 GMQRLRENGVAKVLA

-642 A
+642 V

>member
-1 VPRLKIVD
+1 VPQLKVAAL
-9 EPSVEDDA
+9 PSI
-17 EERST
+17 
-22 PGDVDDVP
+22 
-30 VDAHAA
+30 
-36 PVDADDVPVDHDD
+36 DADSDD
-49 DDDDEDLTVGPDE
+49 
-62 LSIDETPF
+62 SS
-70 DVDELRVPRDEEEP
+70 
-84 ARRAR
+84 RRAR

-94 IAHGFVS
+94 VSHGFVS
-101 SADVESALVEQRVT
+101 TPDVDSALAEQRVT
-115 GEALGGLLVAR
+115 GDPLGELLVAR
-126 GVVDEEELSR
+126 GVIDEDELSR

-146 RYLVE
+146 RDLVDF
-151 SPPDPDAIRR
+151 PPDPKAIAR
-161 LPQSFCRRRV
+161 LPANFCRRRG
-171 VLPVAFDGTNLLVAI
+171 VLPVAFDGTSLVVAI

-199 VVAGTQVDAVIASPA
+199 VVAGTAVDAVITGPG
-214 QLRVALDQAFTSG
+214 QLRDAIDQAFAPG
-227 SPVYISPDTSTADS
+227 SAVFASDRSSRVSVISSP
-241 GDDGVDPASKSDAH
+241 GVDGDAKTDVQ

-261 NLLDRAVSERASD
+261 NLLDRAVAERASD
-274 VHIEPSERGLR
+274 VHIEPNDGRLR
-285 FRMRVDG
+285 FRLRVDG
-292 VLHDALDLSP
+292 VMHDALDLSP

-322 HRRPQDGRMSFTS
+322 HRRPQDGRMSFQS
-335 SGRPIDA
+335 NGRPIDA
-342 RIATLPTSHGES
+342 RIATLPTSHGEA

-360 DRDHGLLNIDRLG
+360 DRDHGLLDIDTLG
-373 FEADALQRLRQAY
+373 FEPDALHRLRESY

-405 TIYSILTEI
+405 TIYSILSEI
-414 NSPSRNVV
+414 NSPSRNIV

-440 HAKIGYTFAAGLR
+440 HTKIDYTFAAGLR

-470 AETAHTAAKAALTGH
+470 TETAHTAAKAALTGH

-501 RLLEMSL
+501 RLLEMNL

-513 ASSLTG
+513 ASSLTC

-526 RRLCPNCKVAYKP
+526 RRLCPHCRIAYQP
-539 EDDERMTIASM
+539 GEDERLAILAMIPTTDA
-550 MPDVAAQALPE
+550 
-561 DVTLYGPAG
+561 GPVHDDLTVFGPGG
-570 CARCDHTGY
+570 CRQCDQNGY
-579 YGRSAVYE
+579 RGRSAVYE
-587 VMVVTARI
+587 VMVVTPRI
-595 RTLVLE
+595 RTLILE
-601 QASATQIEEAAVAE
+601 QASAAVIEEAAAAE
-615 GMQRLRENGIDKVLA
+615 GTQRLRENGIDRVLA

-642 A
+642 V

>member
-1 VPRLKIVD
+1 VPQLKVAD
-9 EPSVEDDA
+9 APSAEADTDD
-17 EERST
+17 S
-22 PGDVDDVP
+22 
-30 VDAHAA
+30 
-36 PVDADDVPVDHDD
+36 
-49 DDDDEDLTVGPDE
+49 
-62 LSIDETPF
+62 S
-70 DVDELRVPRDEEEP
+70 
-84 ARRAR
+84 RRAR

-94 IAHGFVS
+94 VSHGFVTVS
-101 SADVESALVEQRVT
+101 DIESALAEQRVT
-115 GEALGGLLVAR
+115 GDPLGGLLVTR
-126 GVVDEEELSR
+126 GVIDEDELSR

-146 RYLVE
+146 RDLVE
-151 SPPDPDAIRR
+151 SPPDPSAIAR
-161 LPQSFCRRRV
+161 LPKTFCQRRG
-171 VLPVAFDGTNLLVAI
+171 VLPVAFDGTTLLVAI

-199 VVAGTQVDAVIASPA
+199 VVAGTEVDAVITSPG
-214 QLRVALDQAFTSG
+214 QLRSAIEHAFSPG
-227 SPVYISPDTSTADS
+227 SAIYVGERSNRATAHS
-241 GDDGVDPASKSDAH
+241 AAGVDDASRNDVQ

-261 NLLDRAVSERASD
+261 NLLDRAVAERASD
-274 VHIEPSERGLR
+274 VHIEPNDGRLR
-285 FRMRVDG
+285 FRLRVDG
-292 VLHDALDLSP
+292 VMHDVADLSP

-322 HRRPQDGRMSFTS
+322 HRRPQDGRMSFVS
-335 SGRPIDA
+335 DGRPIDA
-342 RIATLPTSHGES
+342 RIATLPTSHGEAV
-354 LTLRLL
+354 TLRLL
-360 DRDHGLLNIDRLG
+360 DRDHGLLNIDGLG
-373 FEADALQRLRQAY
+373 FEPDALQRLRASY

-414 NSPSRNVV
+414 NDPSRNVV

-440 HAKIGYTFAAGLR
+440 HTKIDYTFAAGLR
-453 AILRADPDVIV
+453 SILRADPDVIV

-513 ASSLTG
+513 ASSLTC

-526 RRLCPNCKVAYKP
+526 RRLCPRCRIAYTP
-539 EDDERMTIASM
+539 GADERLAIVSM
-550 MPDVAAQALPE
+550 MQPSAAEALP
-561 DVTLYGPAG
+561 DDLTLFGPGG
-570 CARCDHTGY
+570 CAQCDQSGY
-579 YGRSAVYE
+579 RGRSAVYE

-595 RTLVLE
+595 RTLILE
-601 QASATQIEEAAVAE
+601 QASAAVIEEAAVAE
-615 GMQRLRENGIDKVLA
+615 GTQRLRENGIDKVLA

-642 A
+642 V

>member
-1 VPRLKIVD
+1 M
-9 EPSVEDDA
+9 A
-17 EERST
+17 
-22 PGDVDDVP
+22 
-30 VDAHAA
+30 
-36 PVDADDVPVDHDD
+36 
-49 DDDDEDLTVGPDE
+49 
-62 LSIDETPF
+62 
-70 DVDELRVPRDEEEP
+70 
-84 ARRAR
+84 
-89 LGDWL
+89 
-94 IAHGFVS
+94 IA
-101 SADVESALVEQRVT
+101 
-115 GEALGGLLVAR
+115 
-126 GVVDEEELSR
+126 
-136 ALAGIFDLPY
+136 
-146 RYLVE
+146 
-151 SPPDPDAIRR
+151 
-161 LPQSFCRRRV
+161 
-171 VLPVAFDGTNLLVAI
+171 
-186 SDPADVL
+186 DPADVL

-199 VVAGTQVDAVIASPA
+199 VVAGTDVGAVIVSPG
-214 QLRVALDQAFTSG
+214 QLRAALEQAFIPG
-227 SPVYISPDTSTADS
+227 SATYLRSHASAPDARADR
-241 GDDGVDPASKSDAH
+241 VAPKLNNDAH
-255 VAGFVE
+255 VLDFVE
-261 NLLDRAVSERASD
+261 HLLDRAVSERASD
-274 VHIEPSERGLR
+274 VHIEPTEGGLR

-292 VLHDALDLSP
+292 VLHDAHDLAP
-302 SVPTGV
+302 SVPSGV

-335 SGRPIDA
+335 NDRPIDA
-342 RIATLPTSHGES
+342 RVATLPTSHGEA

-360 DRDHGLLNIDRLG
+360 DRDHGLLDIDRLG

-414 NSPSRNVV
+414 NDPSRNVV

-440 HAKIGYTFAAGLR
+440 HTKIGYTFAAGLR
-453 AILRADPDVIV
+453 SILRADPDVIV

-539 EDDERMTIASM
+539 EDDERLAIASM
-550 MPDVAAQALPE
+550 VSSTSAAGFPPDL
-561 DVTLYGPAG
+561 TLFGPGG
-570 CARCDHTGY
+570 CARCDHSGY

-587 VMVVTARI
+587 VMVVTTRI

-601 QASATQIEEAAVAE
+601 QASAARDRTGSRGRGHATAARERDRQGFGRYDQFRRAHPLHRLIASR
-615 GMQRLRENGIDKVLA
+615 GSTSRCRRGSKRRLRP
-630 GTTSFAE
+630 TTAWKPP
-637 LTRCI
+637 TRWC
-642 A
+642 ALRPRGALRPWGGR